1 MAVPSQDS
9 LEFRV
14 SPNHPQLLAG
24 LDAWVRLGLISDAAM
39 RQLAIARL
47 SCPVPVPQVATPA
60 PTPTATQA
68 PPEPRLPQTVRA
80 FIDELSVI
88 WLLLVGVFLVVVSSV
103 VLAATQWQSVPPV
116 GQYGILLLYTLA
128 FWQLGQW
135 TGRRGNLQA
144 TSRMVQVTTL
154 LIIPI
159 NFWMM
164 AALGLRH
171 GVLGLGL
178 AAIAALLLSAITV
191 QLIGWRHRWLSS
203 VAVLL
208 GWLHWGWYWPGVS
221 FGLIYG
227 GVALTAGLLRWRSAP
242 RALRGPVVLVFA
254 SGLLLGHG
262 WLGAGIPLTQLALAV
277 GLLGWGLLGQSRF
290 VSAESGTGRR
300 ARSRRSRRRILQ
312 VLGTVGLGLGW
323 LLGLGAWPLQSLGL
337 SGLVLGTLAGPVRK
351 TGSKGQWLL
360 ALGVGLHGYG
370 QLWQLIPSDL
380 RSQAIAALAAGWNVP
395 LSAGDLLGLGLLPF
409 CGALV
414 MLTQRLRRSPHP
426 SLAGLTELFGL
437 ALLGLGLLPSLW
449 LDGPRSLY
457 LLGFTLILAWGY
469 VQRPR
474 QPRWLGYG
482 IHASALLAL
491 MSWVEWLIP
500 AADGHRWGW
509 ILLALTAVEWGLVLW
524 GRASQGTG
532 ERPSRWAIPRPM
544 ISQSWYLGLALAI
557 ASYLILQSSLSYRGL
572 MYADSVAIGFTPYRG
587 LPWLL
592 VPILLTALAGG
603 TRDREPSNS
612 RPLSPSTKA
621 PSAAPASSPTEDL
634 PASEDLPNSPSARDP
649 QSLSATSSSSPTGD
663 SVDESGPVPPT
674 AAGHETTPPE
684 SLPRRAHPWAAQ
696 RTQAAWFGVGAG
708 WLAVG
713 LGATQAPAA
722 LASLVVV
729 ALCTGLISR
738 LLPNRIVTTVT
749 VGWAIAGIWLALW
762 TYGPESLADW
772 RGWTAMLW
780 GLWLLRAALQR
791 QSGHLRN
798 CYRDSVNGWGIAIAA
813 SLLTFATGA
822 LLLDLASPVTAP
834 GLMESSRLTAVA
846 LTLAAIAF
854 RLWQAPTN
862 LGYLALAW
870 GGEILLLQAWWMSG
884 ANPTWLLMGH
894 SALAL
899 GTQLLG
905 DWGIRHWQGQ
915 RPNPVRRFSWAAIPL
930 AFGTLAL
937 ALAHT
942 YDFTQTT
949 GLYTGVVGLVGI
961 GIGRRHRRL
970 GLLTYG
976 GVGLL
981 SLGTYELLGYFLAQQ
996 SGGDV
1001 GDGVILFALLSMAI
1015 ALLVTLTQRWLQ
1027 RWWRWSG
1034 RSVRWLAHLH
1044 WGLAVPQA
1052 LAALVSGLSP
1062 LGEGLWIG
1070 NGILLTGYALWQGR
1084 RRSAWVYGGV
1094 LLLLFTVLYALPDT
1108 FVVDWGGA
1116 ITAGLALVWRGVPWS
1131 RWGWSQIP
1139 WRRSAWVWPGAISGL
1154 GLAISLP
1161 ASTLLVA
1168 AYYGWVAL
1176 QERRIRLSYLGV
1188 GLATI
1193 ALMQLTAS
1201 WVIDGLWLPVA
1212 IVTLAV
1218 LYIAQVDPALQRPN
1232 ARRQRHWM
1240 RSLAV
1245 ALLCLTTLVEAGSQL
1260 GPTLLVALLG
1270 LILGGLGLWL
1280 RVRAYLYM
1288 GTLTFALEV
1297 INLLWTFISN
1307 QAILLW
1313 ALGIVVGLGLIWLA
1327 ATFESRRSQASA
1339 WMDDWMT
1346 QLDQWE

>member
-1 MAVPSQDS
+1 MAVPSQIL

-14 SPNHPQLLAG
+14 SSDHPHLLAG
-24 LDAWVRLGLISDAAM
+24 LDAWVKLGLISDAAM
-39 RQLAIARL
+39 RQLAIAHL
-47 SCPVPVPQVATPA
+47 SCPLPVPQAAAPA
-60 PTPTATQA
+60 PPPVVAATS
-68 PPEPRLPQTVRA
+68 PEPRLPRTVRA

-103 VLAATQWQSVPPV
+103 VLAATQWQAVPPV

-135 TGRRGNLQA
+135 TGRRGTLPA

-164 AALGLRH
+164 AALGLRQ
-171 GVLGLGL
+171 GLLGLGL

-191 QLIGWRHRWLSS
+191 QLLGWRHRWLSL

-208 GWLHWGWYWPGVS
+208 AWLHWGWYWPGVP
-221 FGLIYG
+221 FGLVYG
-227 GVALTAGLLRWRSAP
+227 GVALAAGLLRWRPAP

-254 SGLLLGHG
+254 SGLLLGRG

-277 GLLGWGLLGQSRF
+277 GLLGWGLLGQSKF
-290 VSAESGTGRR
+290 VAAESGTGRR
-300 ARSRRSRRRILQ
+300 ARSRRSRRRLLQ
-312 VLGTVGLGLGW
+312 VLGTTSLGLGW

-351 TGSKGQWLL
+351 TGSKGWWLL

-370 QLWQLIPSDL
+370 QLWQLIPSGL

-414 MLTQRLRRSPHP
+414 ILTQRLRRSPHP

-437 ALLGLGLLPSLW
+437 VLLGLGPLPSLW

-457 LLGFTLILAWGY
+457 LLGLTLILAWGY
-469 VQRPR
+469 AQRPR
-474 QPRWLGYG
+474 RPHWLGYG
-482 IHASALLAL
+482 IHTSALLAL

-500 AADGHRWGW
+500 GADGHRWGW
-509 ILLALTAVEWGLVLW
+509 ILLVLMAVEWGLVLW
-524 GRASQGTG
+524 GRRSLGTG
-532 ERPSRWAIPRPM
+532 NRPSRWAIPRSM
-544 ISQSWYLGLALAI
+544 ISQSWYLGLGLAI
-557 ASYLILQSSLSYRGL
+557 SSYLILQGSLSYRSL
-572 MYADSVAIGFTPYRG
+572 MYADSMATGFAPYRG

-603 TRDREPSNS
+603 MRDRDMSHS
-612 RPLSPSTKA
+612 RPASRPKGKSAPAPPDPDRPAAA
-621 PSAAPASSPTEDL
+621 PSQ
-634 PASEDLPNSPSARDP
+634 PS
-649 QSLSATSSSSPTGD
+649 
-663 SVDESGPVPPT
+663 
-674 AAGHETTPPE
+674 
-684 SLPRRAHPWAAQ
+684 PRRTRPWTAWAAQ
-696 RTQAAWFGVGAG
+696 STQAAWLGVGAG

-713 LGATQAPAA
+713 LGMTQAPVTLVS
-722 LASLVVV
+722 LAVV
-729 ALCTGLISR
+729 APCTGLISR
-738 LLPNRIVTTVT
+738 ALPNRVVTTLA
-749 VGWAIAGIWLALW
+749 VGWAIAGIWLTLW
-762 TYGPESLADW
+762 TYGPATLS
-772 RGWTAMLW
+772 GWLGWAGLLW
-780 GLWLLRAALQR
+780 GLWLLRAGLQR
-791 QSGHLRN
+791 QPGYIRD
-798 CYRDSVNGWGIAIAA
+798 CYRYSVNGWGIAIAA
-813 SLLTFATGA
+813 SLLTIATGA
-822 LLLDLASPVTAP
+822 LLSDIASSVTAT
-834 GLMESSRLTAVA
+834 GLVEPLQLTAVA
-846 LTLAAIAF
+846 LTVAAIAF

-870 GGEILLLQAWWMSG
+870 GEELLLLHAWWLSG
-884 ANPTWLLMGH
+884 VASDWLLIGH

-905 DWGIRHWQGQ
+905 DWGLRHWQG
-915 RPNPVRRFSWAAIPL
+915 RSPSPVRQFSWAAIPL

-937 ALAHT
+937 ALAHAA
-942 YDFTQTT
+942 DFSQAT
-949 GLYTGVVGLVGI
+949 GLYTGAIGLVGI

-970 GLLTYG
+970 GLFTYG
-976 GVGLL
+976 GAGLL
-981 SLGTYELLGYFLAQQ
+981 SLGAYELLGYFLAQQ
-996 SGGDV
+996 SGGEA
-1001 GDGVILFALLSMAI
+1001 GDGVILLALLATAI
-1015 ALLVTLTQRWLQ
+1015 ALVVTLTQPWLR

-1034 RSVRWLAHLH
+1034 RQVRWWGHLH
-1044 WGLAVPQA
+1044 WGLAVLQA
-1052 LAALVSGLSP
+1052 IAALVSGLSP
-1062 LGEGLWIG
+1062 TGEGLWIG
-1070 NGILLTGYALWQGR
+1070 QGILLSGYALWQGR
-1084 RRSAWVYGGV
+1084 RRSTWVYGGV
-1094 LLLLFTVLYALPDT
+1094 LLLLLTVLYALPDAV
-1108 FVVDWGGA
+1108 VVDWGGA
-1116 ITAGLALVWRGVPWS
+1116 IAAGLALVWRSVPWS
-1131 RWGWSQIP
+1131 RWGWAQQP
-1139 WRRSAWVWPGAISGL
+1139 WRRSAWLWPGAIAGL
-1154 GLAISLP
+1154 GLVIALP

-1193 ALMQLTAS
+1193 ALLQLTAT

-1218 LYIAQVDPALQRPN
+1218 LYIAQVDPALQQPS
-1232 ARRQRHWM
+1232 ARQQRHWM

-1245 ALLCLTTLVEAGSQL
+1245 ALLCLTTLVEAGIYL
-1260 GPTLLVALLG
+1260 GPALLVALLG
-1270 LILGGLGLWL
+1270 LSLGGLGLWL
-1280 RVRAYLYM
+1280 RVRAYLYL

-1327 ATFESRRSQASA
+1327 ATFESRRSQAST